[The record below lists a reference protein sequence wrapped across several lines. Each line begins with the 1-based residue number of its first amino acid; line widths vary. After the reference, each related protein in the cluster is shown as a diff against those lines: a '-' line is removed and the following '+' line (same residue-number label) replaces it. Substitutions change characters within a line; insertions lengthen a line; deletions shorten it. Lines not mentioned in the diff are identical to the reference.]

1 MGRDAFDGRCRAS
14 STEVGF
20 FDFTN
25 RFPAL
30 FYVRSTHGMSS
41 LRLVAESEGGKE
53 ESKDE
58 NAPLVLSLPAL
69 ELGGF
74 AKTEL
79 N

>member
-1 MGRDAFDGRCRAS
+1 
-14 STEVGF
+14 
-20 FDFTN
+20 
-25 RFPAL
+25 
-30 FYVRSTHGMSS
+30 MSS
-41 LRLVAESEGGKE
+41 SRLVAESEGGKE

-58 NAPLVLSLPAL
+58 NAPLVLSLSPPWSL